1 MRKNQKGFSAVE
13 GLLIFIIV
21 AIIAGVGWYVWDSNK
36 KTNNILN
43 SADKSSNATPIST
56 KKKTTT
62 DKTTPDPYSGWKGY
76 TNSKYGISFKYP
88 TTWALSDESQ
98 LDPSKSATKQEF
110 ATGLKLTTD
119 TKYNNTVGVEVLD
132 ESLSTAGAW
141 YDNNY
146 NQSPLIT
153 KTTNTL
159 KGKSSVQYDVT
170 NSGVNSKLYLFGV
183 GDKTYS
189 FWSVNEQLNTQADSN
204 YWTTFSK
211 VFDSFQIQ

>member
-1 MRKNQKGFSAVE
+1 MFGIQIRRLITYSIVRIKAATLLLSVLRKRLQLIKRHLIPILDGRAIQILSMVLVLSTLQRGFLVTRASLTLQRA
-13 GLLIFIIV
+13 
-21 AIIAGVGWYVWDSNK
+21 
-36 KTNNILN
+36 
-43 SADKSSNATPIST
+43 PR
-56 KKKTTT
+56 
-62 DKTTPDPYSGWKGY
+62 
-76 TNSKYGISFKYP
+76 SKN
-88 TTWALSDESQ
+88 L
-98 LDPSKSATKQEF
+98 
-110 ATGLKLTTD
+110 LKLTTD

-146 NQSPLIT
+146 NQSPLNKVT

-204 YWTTFSK
+204 YWTAFSK

>member
-1 MRKNQKGFSAVE
+1 MSKNQKGFSVIE
-13 GLLIFIIV
+13 GFLIFIIV
-21 AIIAGVGWYVWDSNK
+21 AIIAGVGWYVWDSSK
-36 KTNNILN
+36 KTDETLKNTGN
-43 SADKSSNATPIST
+43 SKVIPT
-56 KKKTTT
+56 KKKT
-62 DKTTPDPYSGWKGY
+62 DSSKVTPDPYSGWKAY

-88 TTWALSDESQ
+88 TTWTLSDESQ

-110 ATGLKLTTD
+110 ATGLKLTTN

-132 ESLSTAGAW
+132 ENLSTAGAW

-146 NQSPLIT
+146 KQSPLNKIT

-159 KGKSSVQYDVT
+159 KDKSSIQYDVT